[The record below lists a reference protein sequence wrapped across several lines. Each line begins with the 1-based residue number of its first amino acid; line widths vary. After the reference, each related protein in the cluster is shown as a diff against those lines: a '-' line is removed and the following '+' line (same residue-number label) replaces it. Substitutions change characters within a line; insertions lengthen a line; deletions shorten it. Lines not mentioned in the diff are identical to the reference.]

1 MFEKINQINETLA
14 LYLTKAFG
22 TVWICYAFMIYG
34 MLPAFAIF
42 HPYQESFLYWSNWVQ
57 LWSLPLILVGTNIL
71 GRNAERRSQLDHER
85 LAKSYE
91 EQKKTYSQV
100 IAMLQKQEEMMTAML
115 QQDKVLEAQS
125 VVLAEQNEVLEE
137 QTQVLAEQTEVLAEQ
152 TEILKKGSSD

>member
-1 MFEKINQINETLA
+1 MLEKINQINETLA

-34 MLPAFAIF
+34 MLPAFAVF

-85 LAKSYE
+85 LAKSYD